1 MSESVE
7 QQGEISVGPRLQKAR
22 MEKKLSQVQVAEKL
36 FLKTQ
41 IIECLDDGAFER
53 IPKKAFIRGYIRAYA
68 RVVGLEGS
76 ELVAAYDAEVGRDEE
91 QGDEATILMN
101 AEDPSLA
108 KNPIFRAGAMG
119 IAVLV
124 IVVLLVWMVVSGGQG
139 DRSGP
144 PSSSVKATSSSVG
157 GQIRAEALSATTPGS
172 SVSDENSSST
182 TDRDV
187 VPDPEDARAED
198 SAEIAE
204 EPSDEAGPNWELAL
218 SPVDQD
224 RDLAAEDLSEQEPSQ
239 ASQSSQSSEM
249 EGETGDLA
257 LAEEVKAPPLRSAL
271 GASVGEAPPNVFRS
285 VTDTGRFIQVIVDGE
300 DTVVVRTTELCWV
313 EVADATGY
321 LLYGDLNQSGDEL
334 EVIGAAPFQIL
345 LGKASAAQVRFNGQ
359 VVDLEPHTT
368 REFTARLTVGES
380 ADES

>member
-7 QQGEISVGPRLQKAR
+7 QQGEISVGLRLQRAR
-22 MEKKLSQVQVAEKL
+22 MEKKLSQVEVAEKL
-36 FLKTQ
+36 FLRTQ
-41 IIECLDDGAFER
+41 IIEFLDDGAFER

-76 ELVAAYDAEVGRDEE
+76 ELVAAYDAEVGRDEG

-124 IVVLLVWMVVSGGQG
+124 IVVLLVWMVMSGEQG

-144 PSSSVKATSSSVG
+144 PSSSVKETSSSAG
-157 GQIRAEALSATTPGS
+157 GQIRAEALSARTPGS
-172 SVSDENSSST
+172 SVRDEKSSST
-182 TDRDV
+182 TDRDI

-204 EPSDEAGPNWELAL
+204 ESYDEAGPNGELAL
-218 SPVDQD
+218 SPVDQN
-224 RDLAAEDLSEQEPSQ
+224 RDLAAEDLSEQEQSQ
-239 ASQSSQSSEM
+239 TAQSFEM
-249 EGETGDLA
+249 ERETGDLA
-257 LAEEVKAPPLRSAL
+257 LADEVEAPPLRSAL
-271 GASVGEAPPNVFRS
+271 GASVGEAAPNVFRS
-285 VTDTGRFIQVIVDGE
+285 VTDTGRLIQVIVDGE
-300 DTVVVRTTELCWV
+300 DTVVIRTTELCWV
-313 EVADATGY
+313 EVADTTGY

>member
-1 MSESVE
+1 MSGSVD
-7 QQGEISVGPRLQKAR
+7 QQGEISVGLRLQKAR

-36 FLKTQ
+36 FLTTQ

-76 ELVAAYDAEVGRDEE
+76 ELVAAYDAEVGRDEG

-124 IVVLLVWMVVSGGQG
+124 IVVLFVWMVMSGEQG

-144 PSSSVKATSSSVG
+144 PPSSVKATSPSAGQARVETSS
-157 GQIRAEALSATTPGS
+157 TTPPGS
-172 SVSDENSSST
+172 SVGNENSPST
-182 TDRDV
+182 NDWDV
-187 VPDPEDARAED
+187 VPDPGEGRAQD

-204 EPSDEAGPNWELAL
+204 EAYDEAQLDEEPAL

-239 ASQSSQSSEM
+239 ASQSSEV
-249 EGETGDLA
+249 ERETGDVA
-257 LAEEVKAPPLRSAL
+257 LAGEVEAPPVRSAL
-271 GASVGEAPPNVFRS
+271 GASVGEATPNVFRS

-300 DTVVVRTTELCWV
+300 DTVVIQTTESCWV

>member
-1 MSESVE
+1 MSESVD
-7 QQGEISVGPRLQKAR
+7 QQGEISVGLRLQKAR

-36 FLKTQ
+36 FLTTQ

-76 ELVAAYDAEVGRDEE
+76 ALVAAYDAEVGGDEGQE
-91 QGDEATILMN
+91 GEATILMN

-124 IVVLLVWMVVSGGQG
+124 IVVLFVWMVMSGGQR

-144 PSSSVKATSSSVG
+144 PPSSVKATSPSAGQARVETSST
-157 GQIRAEALSATTPGS
+157 TTPGS
-172 SVSDENSSST
+172 SVGNENSPST
-182 TDRDV
+182 NDWDV
-187 VPDPEDARAED
+187 VPDPEEGRAED

-204 EPSDEAGPNWELAL
+204 EAYDEARLDEEPAL

-224 RDLAAEDLSEQEPSQ
+224 RDLAVEDLSEQEPSQ
-239 ASQSSQSSEM
+239 ASQSSEM
-249 EGETGDLA
+249 ERETGDVA
-257 LAEEVKAPPLRSAL
+257 LAGEVEAPPLRSAL
-271 GASVGEAPPNVFRS
+271 GASVGEAAPNVFRS

-300 DTVVVRTTELCWV
+300 DTVVIRTTESCWV

>member
-1 MSESVE
+1 MSESVD
-7 QQGEISVGPRLQKAR
+7 QQGEISVGLRLQKAR

-36 FLKTQ
+36 FLTTQ

-76 ELVAAYDAEVGRDEE
+76 ELVAAYDAEVGRDEG

-124 IVVLLVWMVVSGGQG
+124 IVVLFVWMVMSGGQG

-144 PSSSVKATSSSVG
+144 PPSSVKATSPSA
-157 GQIRAEALSATTPGS
+157 GQARVETPSTKTPGS
-172 SVSDENSSST
+172 SVGNENSPST
-182 TDRDV
+182 NDWDV
-187 VPDPEDARAED
+187 VPDPEDGRAED

-204 EPSDEAGPNWELAL
+204 EAYDEARLDEEPAQ

-239 ASQSSQSSEM
+239 ASQSSEM
-249 EGETGDLA
+249 ERETGDAA
-257 LAEEVKAPPLRSAL
+257 LAEEVEAPPVRSAL
-271 GASVGEAPPNVFRS
+271 GASVGEAAPNVFRS

-300 DTVVVRTTELCWV
+300 DTVVIRTTESCWV

>member
-7 QQGEISVGPRLQKAR
+7 QQGEISVGLRLQRAR
-22 MEKKLSQVQVAEKL
+22 MEKKLSQVEVAEKL
-36 FLKTQ
+36 FLTTQ
-41 IIECLDDGAFER
+41 IIEFLDDGAFER

-76 ELVAAYDAEVGRDEE
+76 ELVAAYDAEVGRDEG

-124 IVVLLVWMVVSGGQG
+124 IVVLLVWMVMSGGQG

-144 PSSSVKATSSSVG
+144 PSSSVKETSSSAG
-157 GQIRAEALSATTPGS
+157 GQIRAEALSARTPGS
-172 SVSDENSSST
+172 SVSDEKSSST

-204 EPSDEAGPNWELAL
+204 ESYDEAGPNGELAL

-224 RDLAAEDLSEQEPSQ
+224 RDLAAEDLSEQEQSQ
-239 ASQSSQSSEM
+239 TAQSFEM
-249 EGETGDLA
+249 ERETGDLA
-257 LAEEVKAPPLRSAL
+257 LADEVEAPPLRSAL
-271 GASVGEAPPNVFRS
+271 GASVGEAAPNVFRS
-285 VTDTGRFIQVIVDGE
+285 VTDTGRLIQVIVDGE
-300 DTVVVRTTELCWV
+300 DTVVIRTTELCWV
-313 EVADATGY
+313 EVADMTGY

>member
-7 QQGEISVGPRLQKAR
+7 QQGEISVGLRLQRAR
-22 MEKKLSQVQVAEKL
+22 MEKNLSQVEVAEKL
-36 FLKTQ
+36 FLTTQ
-41 IIECLDDGAFER
+41 IIEFLDDGAFER

-76 ELVAAYDAEVGRDEE
+76 ELVAAYDAEVGRDEG

-124 IVVLLVWMVVSGGQG
+124 IVVLLVWMVMSGEQG

-144 PSSSVKATSSSVG
+144 PSSSVKETSSSAG
-157 GQIRAEALSATTPGS
+157 GQIRAEALSARTPGS
-172 SVSDENSSST
+172 SVRDEKSSST
-182 TDRDV
+182 TDRDI
-187 VPDPEDARAED
+187 VPDPEDARTED

-204 EPSDEAGPNWELAL
+204 ESYDEAGPNGELAL

-224 RDLAAEDLSEQEPSQ
+224 RDLAAEDLSEQEQSQ
-239 ASQSSQSSEM
+239 TAQSFEM
-249 EGETGDLA
+249 ERETGDLA
-257 LAEEVKAPPLRSAL
+257 LADEVEAPPLRSAL
-271 GASVGEAPPNVFRS
+271 GASVGEAAPNVFRS
-285 VTDTGRFIQVIVDGE
+285 VTDTGRLIQVIVDGE
-300 DTVVVRTTELCWV
+300 DTVVIRTTELCWV
-313 EVADATGY
+313 EVADTTGY

>member
-1 MSESVE
+1 MSESVD
-7 QQGEISVGPRLQKAR
+7 QQAEISVGLRLQKAR

-36 FLKTQ
+36 FLTTQ

-76 ELVAAYDAEVGRDEE
+76 ELVAAYDAEVGRDEG

-124 IVVLLVWMVVSGGQG
+124 IVVLFVWMVMSGGQG

-144 PSSSVKATSSSVG
+144 PPSSVKATSPSAGQARVETSSTKTSGSSVG
-157 GQIRAEALSATTPGS
+157 N
-172 SVSDENSSST
+172 ENSPST
-182 TDRDV
+182 NDWDV
-187 VPDPEDARAED
+187 VPDPEDGRAED
-198 SAEIAE
+198 SVEIAE
-204 EPSDEAGPNWELAL
+204 EAYDEARLDEEPAP

-224 RDLAAEDLSEQEPSQ
+224 RDLAVEGLSEQEPSQ
-239 ASQSSQSSEM
+239 ASQSSEM
-249 EGETGDLA
+249 ERETGDAA
-257 LAEEVKAPPLRSAL
+257 LAGEVEAPPLRSAL
-271 GASVGEAPPNVFRS
+271 GASVGEAAPNVFRS

-300 DTVVVRTTELCWV
+300 DTVVIRTTESCWV

>member
-1 MSESVE
+1 MSESVD
-7 QQGEISVGPRLQKAR
+7 QQGEISVGLRLQKAR

-36 FLKTQ
+36 FLTTQ

-76 ELVAAYDAEVGRDEE
+76 ELVAAYDAEVGRDEG

-124 IVVLLVWMVVSGGQG
+124 IVVLFVWMVMSGGQR

-144 PSSSVKATSSSVG
+144 PPSSVKATSPSAGQARVETSS
-157 GQIRAEALSATTPGS
+157 TKTPGS
-172 SVSDENSSST
+172 SVGNENSPST
-182 TDRDV
+182 NDWDV
-187 VPDPEDARAED
+187 VPDPGEGRAQD
-198 SAEIAE
+198 SAEIVVEAYDEAQLDE
-204 EPSDEAGPNWELAL
+204 EPAL

-224 RDLAAEDLSEQEPSQ
+224 RDLAVEDLSEQEPLQ
-239 ASQSSQSSEM
+239 ASQSSEM
-249 EGETGDLA
+249 ERETGDAA
-257 LAEEVKAPPLRSAL
+257 LAEEVEAPPLRSAL
-271 GASVGEAPPNVFRS
+271 GASVGEAAPNVFRS

-300 DTVVVRTTELCWV
+300 DTVVIRTTESCWV

>member
-7 QQGEISVGPRLQKAR
+7 QQGKISVGLRLQKTR
-22 MEKKLSQVQVAEKL
+22 MEKKLSQVEVAEKL
-36 FLKTQ
+36 FLTTQ

-76 ELVAAYDAEVGRDEE
+76 ELVAAYDAEVGRDEG

-119 IAVLV
+119 ITVLV
-124 IVVLLVWMVVSGGQG
+124 IVVLLVWMVMSGGQG

-144 PSSSVKATSSSVG
+144 PPSSAKETSSSAG

-182 TDRDV
+182 TDRDII
-187 VPDPEDARAED
+187 PEPEDARAED

-204 EPSDEAGPNWELAL
+204 ESYDEAGPNGELAL
-218 SPVDQD
+218 SPVDQN
-224 RDLAAEDLSEQEPSQ
+224 RDLAAEDLSEQEQSQ
-239 ASQSSQSSEM
+239 TAQSFEM
-249 EGETGDLA
+249 ERETGDLA
-257 LAEEVKAPPLRSAL
+257 LADEVEAPPLRSAL
-271 GASVGEAPPNVFRS
+271 GASVGEAAPNVFRS
-285 VTDTGRFIQVIVDGE
+285 VTDTGRLIQVIVDGE
-300 DTVVVRTTELCWV
+300 DTVVIRTTELCWV

-334 EVIGAAPFQIL
+334 EIIGAAPFQIL

>member
-1 MSESVE
+1 MSESVD
-7 QQGEISVGPRLQKAR
+7 QQAEISVGLRLQKAR

-36 FLKTQ
+36 FLTTQ

-76 ELVAAYDAEVGRDEE
+76 ELVAAYDAEVGRDEG

-124 IVVLLVWMVVSGGQG
+124 MVVLFVWMVMSGGQG

-144 PSSSVKATSSSVG
+144 PPSSVKATSSSA
-157 GQIRAEALSATTPGS
+157 GQARVETSSTTPPGS
-172 SVSDENSSST
+172 SSGGENSLST
-182 TDRDV
+182 NDWDV
-187 VPDPEDARAED
+187 APDPDEGRAED

-204 EPSDEAGPNWELAL
+204 EADDEARLDEDPAL
-218 SPVDQD
+218 SLVNQD
-224 RDLAAEDLSEQEPSQ
+224 RDLAVEDLSEQEPSQ
-239 ASQSSQSSEM
+239 ASQSSEM
-249 EGETGDLA
+249 ERETGDAA
-257 LAEEVKAPPLRSAL
+257 LAGEVEAPPVRSAL
-271 GASVGEAPPNVFRS
+271 GASVGEATPNVFRS

-300 DTVVVRTTELCWV
+300 DTVVIRTTESCWV

>member
-1 MSESVE
+1 MSEPID
-7 QQGEISVGPRLQKAR
+7 QQGEISVGLRLQKAR

-36 FLKTQ
+36 FLTTQ

-76 ELVAAYDAEVGRDEE
+76 ELVAAYDAEVGRDDGQE
-91 QGDEATILMN
+91 GEATILMN
-101 AEDPSLA
+101 AEDPSIA
-108 KNPIFRAGAMG
+108 KNPIFRAGAIG
-119 IAVLV
+119 ITVLV
-124 IVVLLVWMVVSGGQG
+124 IIVLLVWMVMSGEQM

-144 PSSSVKATSSSVG
+144 PPSSVKAISSSAES
-157 GQIRAEALSATTPGS
+157 QIGVEASSVTTRGS
-172 SVSDENSSST
+172 SMSDENSPSIA
-182 TDRDV
+182 DRDV
-187 VPDPEDARAED
+187 VPDPANARAED
-198 SAEIAE
+198 SAEITE
-204 EPSDEAGPNWELAL
+204 EAYDEAELDGEPAL

-239 ASQSSQSSEM
+239 ASQSSET
-249 EGETGDLA
+249 ERETGDVA
-257 LAEEVKAPPLRSAL
+257 LYGEAEAPPVRSAL
-271 GASVGEAPPNVFRS
+271 GASVGEATPNVFRS

-300 DTVVVRTTELCWV
+300 DTVVIRTTESCWV

-359 VVDLEPHTT
+359 EVDLEPHTT

-380 ADES
+380 TDES

>member
-1 MSESVE
+1 MSESVD
-7 QQGEISVGPRLQKAR
+7 QQGEISVGLRLQKAR

-36 FLKTQ
+36 FLTTQ

-76 ELVAAYDAEVGRDEE
+76 ELVAAYDAEVGRDEG

-124 IVVLLVWMVVSGGQG
+124 IVVLFVWMVMSGGQG

-144 PSSSVKATSSSVG
+144 PPSSVKATSPSAGQARVETSST
-157 GQIRAEALSATTPGS
+157 TTPGS
-172 SVSDENSSST
+172 SVGNENSPST
-182 TDRDV
+182 NDWDV
-187 VPDPEDARAED
+187 VPDPEEGRAED

-204 EPSDEAGPNWELAL
+204 EAYDEARLDEEPAL

-239 ASQSSQSSEM
+239 APQSSEV
-249 EGETGDLA
+249 ERETGDVA
-257 LAEEVKAPPLRSAL
+257 LAGEAPPVRSAL
-271 GASVGEAPPNVFRS
+271 GASVGEAAPNVFRS

-300 DTVVVRTTELCWV
+300 DTVVIQTTESCWV

-345 LGKASAAQVRFNGQ
+345 LGKASAARVRFNGQ

>member
-1 MSESVE
+1 MSESVD
-7 QQGEISVGPRLQKAR
+7 QQGEISVGLRLQKAR

-36 FLKTQ
+36 FLTTQ

-76 ELVAAYDAEVGRDEE
+76 ELVAAYDAEVGRDEG

-124 IVVLLVWMVVSGGQG
+124 IVVLFVWMVMSGGQG

-144 PSSSVKATSSSVG
+144 PPSSVKATSPSAGQARVETSST
-157 GQIRAEALSATTPGS
+157 TTPGS
-172 SVSDENSSST
+172 SVGNENSPST
-182 TDRDV
+182 NDWDV
-187 VPDPEDARAED
+187 VPDPEEGRAQD

-204 EPSDEAGPNWELAL
+204 EAYDEARLDEEPAL

-239 ASQSSQSSEM
+239 ASQSSEV
-249 EGETGDLA
+249 ERETGDVA
-257 LAEEVKAPPLRSAL
+257 LAGEVEAPPVRSAL
-271 GASVGEAPPNVFRS
+271 GASVGEATPNVFRS

-300 DTVVVRTTELCWV
+300 DTVVIQTTESCWV

>member
-7 QQGEISVGPRLQKAR
+7 QQGEISVGLRLQRAR
-22 MEKKLSQVQVAEKL
+22 MEKKLSQVEVAEKL
-36 FLKTQ
+36 FLTTQ
-41 IIECLDDGAFER
+41 IIEFLDDGAFER

-76 ELVAAYDAEVGRDEE
+76 ELVAAYDAEVGRDEG

-124 IVVLLVWMVVSGGQG
+124 IVVLLVWMVLSGEQG

-144 PSSSVKATSSSVG
+144 PSSSVKETSSSAG
-157 GQIRAEALSATTPGS
+157 GQIRAEALSARTPGS
-172 SVSDENSSST
+172 SVSDEKSSLT

-198 SAEIAE
+198 SAEIVE
-204 EPSDEAGPNWELAL
+204 ESYDEAGPNGELAL

-224 RDLAAEDLSEQEPSQ
+224 RDLAAEDLSEQEQSQ
-239 ASQSSQSSEM
+239 TAQSFEM
-249 EGETGDLA
+249 ERETGDLA
-257 LAEEVKAPPLRSAL
+257 LADEVEAPPLRSAL
-271 GASVGEAPPNVFRS
+271 GASVGEAAPNVFRS
-285 VTDTGRFIQVIVDGE
+285 MTDTGRLIQVIVDGE
-300 DTVVVRTTELCWV
+300 DTVVIRTTELCWV

-334 EVIGAAPFQIL
+334 EVIGATPFQIL
-345 LGKASAAQVRFNGQ
+345 LGKASAAQVLFNGQ

>member
-7 QQGEISVGPRLQKAR
+7 QQGEISVGLRLQRAR
-22 MEKKLSQVQVAEKL
+22 MEKRLSQVEVAEKL

-41 IIECLDDGAFER
+41 IIEFLDDGAFER

-76 ELVAAYDAEVGRDEE
+76 ELVAAYDAEVGRDEG

-124 IVVLLVWMVVSGGQG
+124 IVVLLVWMVMSGEQG

-144 PSSSVKATSSSVG
+144 PSSSVKETSSSAG
-157 GQIRAEALSATTPGS
+157 GQIRAEALSARTPGS
-172 SVSDENSSST
+172 SVRDEKSSLT
-182 TDRDV
+182 TNRDI
-187 VPDPEDARAED
+187 VPDPEDARVED

-204 EPSDEAGPNWELAL
+204 ESYDEAGPNGELAL

-224 RDLAAEDLSEQEPSQ
+224 RDLAAEDLSEQERSQ
-239 ASQSSQSSEM
+239 TAQSFEM
-249 EGETGDLA
+249 ERETGDLA
-257 LAEEVKAPPLRSAL
+257 LADEVEAPPLRSAL
-271 GASVGEAPPNVFRS
+271 GASVGEAAPNVFRS
-285 VTDTGRFIQVIVDGE
+285 VTDTGRLIQVIVDGE
-300 DTVVVRTTELCWV
+300 DTVVIRTTELCWV
-313 EVADATGY
+313 EVADTTGY

>member
-1 MSESVE
+1 MSEPID
-7 QQGEISVGPRLQKAR
+7 QQGEISVGLRLQKSR

-36 FLKTQ
+36 FLTTQ

-76 ELVAAYDAEVGRDEE
+76 ELVAAYDAEVGRDDGQE
-91 QGDEATILMN
+91 GEATILMS
-101 AEDPSLA
+101 AEDPSIA

-119 IAVLV
+119 ITVLV
-124 IVVLLVWMVVSGGQG
+124 IVVLLVWMVMSGGQM

-144 PSSSVKATSSSVG
+144 PPSSVKATSSNAE
-157 GQIRAEALSATTPGS
+157 GQIRDEASSVTTRGS
-172 SVSDENSSST
+172 SMSDENSPSI

-187 VPDPEDARAED
+187 VPDPEDGRAGD

-204 EPSDEAGPNWELAL
+204 EAYDEAELDGESAL
-218 SPVDQD
+218 SPGNQD
-224 RDLAAEDLSEQEPSQ
+224 RDPGAEDLSEQEPSQ
-239 ASQSSQSSEM
+239 ASQSSET
-249 EGETGDLA
+249 ERETGDVA
-257 LAEEVKAPPLRSAL
+257 LYGEAEALPVRSAL
-271 GASVGEAPPNVFRS
+271 GASVGEATPNVFRS

-300 DTVVVRTTELCWV
+300 DTVVIRTAESCWV

-380 ADES
+380 TDES

>member
-1 MSESVE
+1 MSEPID
-7 QQGEISVGPRLQKAR
+7 QQGEISVGLRLQKAR

-36 FLKTQ
+36 FLTTQ

-76 ELVAAYDAEVGRDEE
+76 ELVAAYDAEVGRDDGQE
-91 QGDEATILMN
+91 GEATILMN
-101 AEDPSLA
+101 AEDPSIA

-119 IAVLV
+119 ITVLV
-124 IVVLLVWMVVSGGQG
+124 IVVLLVWMVMSGGQM

-144 PSSSVKATSSSVG
+144 PPSSVRATSSNAE
-157 GQIRAEALSATTPGS
+157 GQIRVEASSVTTRGS
-172 SVSDENSSST
+172 SMSDEDSPSI

-187 VPDPEDARAED
+187 VPDPEDGRAED

-204 EPSDEAGPNWELAL
+204 EAYDETELDGEPAL
-218 SPVDQD
+218 SPGNQD
-224 RDLAAEDLSEQEPSQ
+224 RDPGAEDSFDQEQSQ
-239 ASQSSQSSEM
+239 IAQSFEM
-249 EGETGDLA
+249 EKNTGDVA
-257 LAEEVKAPPLRSAL
+257 LYGEAEAPPLRSAL
-271 GASVGEAPPNVFRS
+271 GASVGEATPNVFRS

-300 DTVVVRTTELCWV
+300 DTVVIRTAELCWV

-380 ADES
+380 TDES

>member
-1 MSESVE
+1 MSGSVD
-7 QQGEISVGPRLQKAR
+7 QQAEISVGLRLQKAR

-36 FLKTQ
+36 FLTTQ

-76 ELVAAYDAEVGRDEE
+76 ELVAAYDAEVGRDEG

-124 IVVLLVWMVVSGGQG
+124 VVVLFVWMVMSGGQG

-144 PSSSVKATSSSVG
+144 PPSSVKATSPSAGQARVETSS
-157 GQIRAEALSATTPGS
+157 TTPPGS
-172 SVSDENSSST
+172 SSGGENSLST
-182 TDRDV
+182 NDWDV
-187 VPDPEDARAED
+187 APDPDEGRAED
-198 SAEIAE
+198 SAEILEEAYDEARLDE
-204 EPSDEAGPNWELAL
+204 EPAL

-224 RDLAAEDLSEQEPSQ
+224 RDLAAEDLSGQEPSQ
-239 ASQSSQSSEM
+239 APQSSEVDR
-249 EGETGDLA
+249 ETGDAA
-257 LAEEVKAPPLRSAL
+257 LAGEAPPVRSAL
-271 GASVGEAPPNVFRS
+271 GASVGEAAPNVFRS

-300 DTVVVRTTELCWV
+300 DTVVIQTTESCWV

-334 EVIGAAPFQIL
+334 EVLGAAPFQIL

>member
-1 MSESVE
+1 MSEPID
-7 QQGEISVGPRLQKAR
+7 QQGEISVGLRLQKAR

-36 FLKTQ
+36 FLTTQ

-76 ELVAAYDAEVGRDEE
+76 ELVAAYDAEVGRDDGQE
-91 QGDEATILMN
+91 GEATILMN
-101 AEDPSLA
+101 AEDPSIA

-119 IAVLV
+119 ITVLV
-124 IVVLLVWMVVSGGQG
+124 IVVLLVWMVMSGGQM

-144 PSSSVKATSSSVG
+144 PPSSVRATSSNAE
-157 GQIRAEALSATTPGS
+157 GQIRDEASSVTTRGS
-172 SVSDENSSST
+172 SMSDENSPSI

-187 VPDPEDARAED
+187 VPDPEDGRAGD

-204 EPSDEAGPNWELAL
+204 EAYDEAELDGESAL
-218 SPVDQD
+218 SPGNQD
-224 RDLAAEDLSEQEPSQ
+224 RDPGAEDLSEQEPSQ
-239 ASQSSQSSEM
+239 ASQSSET
-249 EGETGDLA
+249 ERETGDVA
-257 LAEEVKAPPLRSAL
+257 LYGEAEAPPVRSAL
-271 GASVGEAPPNVFRS
+271 GASVGEATPNVFRS

-300 DTVVVRTTELCWV
+300 DTVVIRTTESCWV

-359 VVDLEPHTT
+359 EVDLEPHTT
-368 REFTARLTVGES
+368 RQFTARLTVGES
-380 ADES
+380 TDES

>member
-7 QQGEISVGPRLQKAR
+7 QQGEISVGLRLQKAR

-36 FLKTQ
+36 FLTTQ

-76 ELVAAYDAEVGRDEE
+76 ELVAAYDAEVERDEG
-91 QGDEATILMN
+91 QGYEATILMN

-124 IVVLLVWMVVSGGQG
+124 IVVLLVWMVMSGGQG

-144 PSSSVKATSSSVG
+144 PPSSVKETSSSAG
-157 GQIRAEALSATTPGS
+157 GQIRAEALSETTPGS

-182 TDRDV
+182 TDRDW

-204 EPSDEAGPNWELAL
+204 ESYDEAGPNGEFAL
-218 SPVDQD
+218 LPVDQD
-224 RDLAAEDLSEQEPSQ
+224 RDLAIEDLSEQEESQ
-239 ASQSSQSSEM
+239 TAQSFEM

-257 LAEEVKAPPLRSAL
+257 LADEVEAPPLRSAL
-271 GASVGEAPPNVFRS
+271 GASVGEAAPNVFRS

-300 DTVVVRTTELCWV
+300 DKVVIRTTESCWV

>member
-7 QQGEISVGPRLQKAR
+7 QQGEISVGLRLQRAR
-22 MEKKLSQVQVAEKL
+22 MEKKLSQVEVAEKL
-36 FLKTQ
+36 FLTTQ
-41 IIECLDDGAFER
+41 IIEFLDDGAFER

-76 ELVAAYDAEVGRDEE
+76 ELVAAYDAEVGRDEG

-124 IVVLLVWMVVSGGQG
+124 IVVLLVWMLMSGGQG
-139 DRSGP
+139 DRSGLP
-144 PSSSVKATSSSVG
+144 PSSVKETSSSAG
-157 GQIRAEALSATTPGS
+157 GQIRDEALSARTPGS
-172 SVSDENSSST
+172 SVSDENSSLT

-187 VPDPEDARAED
+187 VPDPEGARSED

-204 EPSDEAGPNWELAL
+204 ESYDEAGPNGELAL

-224 RDLAAEDLSEQEPSQ
+224 RDLAAEDLSEQEQSQ
-239 ASQSSQSSEM
+239 TAQSFEM
-249 EGETGDLA
+249 ERETGDLA
-257 LAEEVKAPPLRSAL
+257 LADEVEAPPLRSAL
-271 GASVGEAPPNVFRS
+271 GASVGGAAPNVFRS
-285 VTDTGRFIQVIVDGE
+285 VTDTGRLIQVIVDGE
-300 DTVVVRTTELCWV
+300 DTVVIRTTELCWV
-313 EVADATGY
+313 EVADTTGY

>member
-1 MSESVE
+1 MSESVD
-7 QQGEISVGPRLQKAR
+7 QQAEISVGLRLQKAR

-36 FLKTQ
+36 FLTTQ

-76 ELVAAYDAEVGRDEE
+76 ELVAAYDAEVGRDEG

-124 IVVLLVWMVVSGGQG
+124 IVVLFVWMVMSGGQG

-144 PSSSVKATSSSVG
+144 PPSSVKATSPSAGQARVETSS
-157 GQIRAEALSATTPGS
+157 TTPPGS
-172 SVSDENSSST
+172 SSGGENSLST
-182 TDRDV
+182 NDWDV
-187 VPDPEDARAED
+187 APDPDEGRAED
-198 SAEIAE
+198 SAEILEEAYDEARLDE
-204 EPSDEAGPNWELAL
+204 EPAL

-224 RDLAAEDLSEQEPSQ
+224 RDLAAEDLSGQEPSQ
-239 ASQSSQSSEM
+239 APQSSEVDR
-249 EGETGDLA
+249 ETGDAA
-257 LAEEVKAPPLRSAL
+257 LAGEAPPVRSAL
-271 GASVGEAPPNVFRS
+271 GASVGEATPNVFRS

-300 DTVVVRTTELCWV
+300 DTVVIQTTESCWV

>member
-1 MSESVE
+1 MSGSVD
-7 QQGEISVGPRLQKAR
+7 QQAEISVGLRLQKAR

-36 FLKTQ
+36 FLTTQ

-76 ELVAAYDAEVGRDEE
+76 ELVAAYDAEVGRDEGQE
-91 QGDEATILMN
+91 SEATILMN
-101 AEDPSLA
+101 AEDPSLV

-124 IVVLLVWMVVSGGQG
+124 IVVLFVWMVMSGGQR

-144 PSSSVKATSSSVG
+144 PPSSVKATSPSAGQARVETSSTTTSGSSVG
-157 GQIRAEALSATTPGS
+157 N
-172 SVSDENSSST
+172 ENSPST
-182 TDRDV
+182 NDWDV
-187 VPDPEDARAED
+187 VPDSEEGRAED

-204 EPSDEAGPNWELAL
+204 EAYDEARLDEEPAL

-224 RDLAAEDLSEQEPSQ
+224 RDLALEDLSEQEPSQ
-239 ASQSSQSSEM
+239 ASQSSEM
-249 EGETGDLA
+249 ERETGDVA
-257 LAEEVKAPPLRSAL
+257 LAGEVEAPPLRSAL

-300 DTVVVRTTELCWV
+300 DTVVIRTTELCWV

>member
-1 MSESVE
+1 MREPID
-7 QQGEISVGPRLQKAR
+7 QQGEISVGLRLQKAR

-36 FLKTQ
+36 FLTTQ

-76 ELVAAYDAEVGRDEE
+76 ELVAAYDAEVGRDDGQE
-91 QGDEATILMN
+91 GEATILMN
-101 AEDPSLA
+101 AEDPSIA

-119 IAVLV
+119 ITVLV
-124 IVVLLVWMVVSGGQG
+124 IVVLLVWMVMSGGQA

-144 PSSSVKATSSSVG
+144 SPSSVRATSSSAE
-157 GQIRAEALSATTPGS
+157 GQIGVEAS
-172 SVSDENSSST
+172 SVSTRGSTMSDENSPSI

-187 VPDPEDARAED
+187 VPDPEDERAED

-204 EPSDEAGPNWELAL
+204 EAYDEAELDGEPAL
-218 SPVDQD
+218 SPGNQGRVPG
-224 RDLAAEDLSEQEPSQ
+224 AEDSFDQEQSQ
-239 ASQSSQSSEM
+239 VAQSFEM
-249 EGETGDLA
+249 EKNTGDLA
-257 LAEEVKAPPLRSAL
+257 LAEEAEAPPVRSAL
-271 GASVGEAPPNVFRS
+271 GASVSEAAPNVFRS

-300 DTVVVRTTELCWV
+300 DTVVIRTTELCWV

-359 VVDLEPHTT
+359 EVDLEPHTT

-380 ADES
+380 TDES

>member
-1 MSESVE
+1 MSGSVD
-7 QQGEISVGPRLQKAR
+7 QQAEISVGLRLQKAR

-36 FLKTQ
+36 FLTTQ

-76 ELVAAYDAEVGRDEE
+76 ELVAAYDAEVGRDEG

-124 IVVLLVWMVVSGGQG
+124 IVVLFVWMVVSGGQR

-144 PSSSVKATSSSVG
+144 PPSSVKATSPSAGQAKVETSST
-157 GQIRAEALSATTPGS
+157 TTPGS
-172 SVSDENSSST
+172 SVANENSPST
-182 TDRDV
+182 NDWDV
-187 VPDPEDARAED
+187 VPDSEEGRAED

-204 EPSDEAGPNWELAL
+204 EAYDEARLDEEPAL

-224 RDLAAEDLSEQEPSQ
+224 RDLALEDLSEQEPSQ
-239 ASQSSQSSEM
+239 ASQSSEM
-249 EGETGDLA
+249 ERETGDVA
-257 LAEEVKAPPLRSAL
+257 LAGEVEAPPLRSAL
-271 GASVGEAPPNVFRS
+271 GASVGEAAPNVFRS

-300 DTVVVRTTELCWV
+300 DTVVIRTTESCWV

>member
-1 MSESVE
+1 MSEPID
-7 QQGEISVGPRLQKAR
+7 QQGEISVGLRLQKAR

-36 FLKTQ
+36 FLTTQ

-76 ELVAAYDAEVGRDEE
+76 ELVAAYDAEVGRDDGQE
-91 QGDEATILMN
+91 GEATILMN
-101 AEDPSLA
+101 AEDPSIA

-119 IAVLV
+119 ITVLV
-124 IVVLLVWMVVSGGQG
+124 IVVLLVWMVMSGGQM

-144 PSSSVKATSSSVG
+144 PPSSVRATSSNAE
-157 GQIRAEALSATTPGS
+157 GQIRDEASSVMTRGS
-172 SVSDENSSST
+172 SMSDENSPSI

-187 VPDPEDARAED
+187 VPDPEDGRAGD

-204 EPSDEAGPNWELAL
+204 EAYDETELDGESAL
-218 SPVDQD
+218 SPGNQD
-224 RDLAAEDLSEQEPSQ
+224 RDPGAEDLSEQEPSQ
-239 ASQSSQSSEM
+239 ASQSSET
-249 EGETGDLA
+249 ERETGDVA
-257 LAEEVKAPPLRSAL
+257 LYGEAEAPPVRSAL
-271 GASVGEAPPNVFRS
+271 GASVGEATPNVFRS

-300 DTVVVRTTELCWV
+300 DTVVIRTTELCWV

-359 VVDLEPHTT
+359 EVDLEPHTT

-380 ADES
+380 TDES

>member
-1 MSESVE
+1 MSESVD
-7 QQGEISVGPRLQKAR
+7 QQGEISVGLRLQKAR

-36 FLKTQ
+36 FLTTK

-76 ELVAAYDAEVGRDEE
+76 ALVAAYDAEVGGDEGQE
-91 QGDEATILMN
+91 GEATILMN

-124 IVVLLVWMVVSGGQG
+124 IVVLFVWMVMSGGQR

-144 PSSSVKATSSSVG
+144 PPSSVKATSPSAGQARIETSST
-157 GQIRAEALSATTPGS
+157 TTPGS
-172 SVSDENSSST
+172 SVGNENSPST
-182 TDRDV
+182 NDWDV
-187 VPDPEDARAED
+187 VPDPEEGRAED

-204 EPSDEAGPNWELAL
+204 EAYDEARLDEEPSL

-224 RDLAAEDLSEQEPSQ
+224 RDLAVEDLSEQEPSQ
-239 ASQSSQSSEM
+239 ASQSSEI
-249 EGETGDLA
+249 ERETGDVTLA
-257 LAEEVKAPPLRSAL
+257 GEVEAPPLRSAL
-271 GASVGEAPPNVFRS
+271 GASVGEAAPNVFRS

-300 DTVVVRTTELCWV
+300 DTVVIRTTESCWV

>member
-1 MSESVE
+1 MSESVD
-7 QQGEISVGPRLQKAR
+7 QQGEISVGLRLQKAR

-36 FLKTQ
+36 FLTTQ

-76 ELVAAYDAEVGRDEE
+76 ELVAAYDAEVGRDEG

-124 IVVLLVWMVVSGGQG
+124 IVVLFVWMVMSGGQG

-144 PSSSVKATSSSVG
+144 PPSSVKATSPSA
-157 GQIRAEALSATTPGS
+157 GQARVETPSTKTPGS
-172 SVSDENSSST
+172 SVGNEKSPSSN
-182 TDRDV
+182 DWDV
-187 VPDPEDARAED
+187 VPDPEEGRAED

-204 EPSDEAGPNWELAL
+204 EAYDEARLDEEPAL
-218 SPVDQD
+218 SPGDQD
-224 RDLAAEDLSEQEPSQ
+224 RDLAVEDLSEQEPLQ
-239 ASQSSQSSEM
+239 ASQSSEM
-249 EGETGDLA
+249 ERETGDAA
-257 LAEEVKAPPLRSAL
+257 LAEEVEAPPLRSAL
-271 GASVGEAPPNVFRS
+271 GASVGEAEPNVFRS

-300 DTVVVRTTELCWV
+300 DTVVIRTTESCWV

>member
-7 QQGEISVGPRLQKAR
+7 QQGEISVGLRLQRAR
-22 MEKKLSQVQVAEKL
+22 MEKKLSQVEVAEKL
-36 FLKTQ
+36 FLTTQ
-41 IIECLDDGAFER
+41 IIEFLDDGAFER

-76 ELVAAYDAEVGRDEE
+76 ELVAAYDAEVGRDEGE
-91 QGDEATILMN
+91 GDEATILMN

-124 IVVLLVWMVVSGGQG
+124 IVVLLVWMVMSGGQG

-144 PSSSVKATSSSVG
+144 PSSSVKETSSSAG
-157 GQIRAEALSATTPGS
+157 GQIRAEALSARTPGS
-172 SVSDENSSST
+172 SVSDEKSSST

-204 EPSDEAGPNWELAL
+204 ESYDEAGPNGELAL

-224 RDLAAEDLSEQEPSQ
+224 RDLAAEDLSEQEQSQ
-239 ASQSSQSSEM
+239 TAQSFEM
-249 EGETGDLA
+249 ERETGDLA
-257 LAEEVKAPPLRSAL
+257 LADEVEAPPLR
-271 GASVGEAPPNVFRS
+271 
-285 VTDTGRFIQVIVDGE
+285 
-300 DTVVVRTTELCWV
+300 
-313 EVADATGY
+313 
-321 LLYGDLNQSGDEL
+321 
-334 EVIGAAPFQIL
+334 
-345 LGKASAAQVRFNGQ
+345 
-359 VVDLEPHTT
+359 
-368 REFTARLTVGES
+368 
-380 ADES
+380 

>member
-1 MSESVE
+1 MSEPID
-7 QQGEISVGPRLQKAR
+7 QQGEISVGLRLQKAR

-36 FLKTQ
+36 FLTTQ

-76 ELVAAYDAEVGRDEE
+76 ELVAAYDAEVGRDDGQE
-91 QGDEATILMN
+91 GEATILMN
-101 AEDPSLA
+101 AEDPSIA

-119 IAVLV
+119 ITVLV
-124 IVVLLVWMVVSGGQG
+124 IVVLLVWMVMSGGQM

-144 PSSSVKATSSSVG
+144 PPSSVRATSSNAE
-157 GQIRAEALSATTPGS
+157 GQIRDEASSVTTRGS
-172 SVSDENSSST
+172 SMSDENSPSI

-187 VPDPEDARAED
+187 VPDPEDGRAGD

-204 EPSDEAGPNWELAL
+204 EAYDETELDGESAL
-218 SPVDQD
+218 SPGNQD
-224 RDLAAEDLSEQEPSQ
+224 RDPGAEDLSEQEPSQ
-239 ASQSSQSSEM
+239 ASQSSET
-249 EGETGDLA
+249 ERETGDVA
-257 LAEEVKAPPLRSAL
+257 LYGEAEAPPVRSAL
-271 GASVGEAPPNVFRS
+271 GASVGEATPNVFRS

-300 DTVVVRTTELCWV
+300 DTVVIRTTELCWV

-359 VVDLEPHTT
+359 EVDLEPHTT

-380 ADES
+380 TDES

>member
-1 MSESVE
+1 M
-7 QQGEISVGPRLQKAR
+7 
-22 MEKKLSQVQVAEKL
+22 M
-36 FLKTQ
+36 
-41 IIECLDDGAFER
+41 GAFER

-76 ELVAAYDAEVGRDEE
+76 ELVAAYDAEVGRDEG

-101 AEDPSLA
+101 AKDPSLA

-124 IVVLLVWMVVSGGQG
+124 MVVLFVWMVMSGGQG

-144 PSSSVKATSSSVG
+144 PPSSVKATSSSA
-157 GQIRAEALSATTPGS
+157 GQARVETSSTTPPGS
-172 SVSDENSSST
+172 SSGGENSLST
-182 TDRDV
+182 NDWDV
-187 VPDPEDARAED
+187 ALDPDEGRAED

-204 EPSDEAGPNWELAL
+204 EADDEARLDEDPAL

-224 RDLAAEDLSEQEPSQ
+224 RDLGEEDLSEQEPSQ
-239 ASQSSQSSEM
+239 ASQSSET
-249 EGETGDLA
+249 ERETGDAA
-257 LAEEVKAPPLRSAL
+257 LYGEVEAPPVRSAL
-271 GASVGEAPPNVFRS
+271 GASVGEATPNVFRS

-300 DTVVVRTTELCWV
+300 DTVVIRTTESCWV

-380 ADES
+380 TDES

>member
-7 QQGEISVGPRLQKAR
+7 QQGEISVGLRLQRAR
-22 MEKKLSQVQVAEKL
+22 MEKKLSQVEVAEKL
-36 FLKTQ
+36 FLTTQ

-76 ELVAAYDAEVGRDEE
+76 ELVAAYDAEVGRDEG

-124 IVVLLVWMVVSGGQG
+124 IVVLLVWMVMSGGQG

-144 PSSSVKATSSSVG
+144 PPSSVKATSSSAG

-204 EPSDEAGPNWELAL
+204 ESYDEAGPNGELAL

-224 RDLAAEDLSEQEPSQ
+224 RDLAAEDLSEQEQSQ
-239 ASQSSQSSEM
+239 TAQSLEM
-249 EGETGDLA
+249 ERETGDLA
-257 LAEEVKAPPLRSAL
+257 LADEVEAPPLRSAL
-271 GASVGEAPPNVFRS
+271 GASVGEAAPNVFRS

-300 DTVVVRTTELCWV
+300 DTVVIRTTELCWV

>member
-1 MSESVE
+1 MSESLD
-7 QQGEISVGPRLQKAR
+7 QQGEISVGLRLQKAR

-36 FLKTQ
+36 FLTTQ

-76 ELVAAYDAEVGRDEE
+76 ALVAAYDAEVGGDEGQE
-91 QGDEATILMN
+91 GEATILMN

-124 IVVLLVWMVVSGGQG
+124 IVVLFVWMVMSGGQR

-144 PSSSVKATSSSVG
+144 PPSSVKATSPSAGQARIETSST
-157 GQIRAEALSATTPGS
+157 TTPGS
-172 SVSDENSSST
+172 SVGNENSPST
-182 TDRDV
+182 NDWDV
-187 VPDPEDARAED
+187 VPDPEEGRAED

-204 EPSDEAGPNWELAL
+204 EAYDEARLDEEPSL

-224 RDLAAEDLSEQEPSQ
+224 RDLALEDLSEQESSQ
-239 ASQSSQSSEM
+239 ASQSSEM
-249 EGETGDLA
+249 ERETGDVA
-257 LAEEVKAPPLRSAL
+257 LAGEVEAPPLRSAL
-271 GASVGEAPPNVFRS
+271 GASVGEAAPNVFRS

-300 DTVVVRTTELCWV
+300 DTVVIRTTESCWV

>member
-1 MSESVE
+1 MSGSVD
-7 QQGEISVGPRLQKAR
+7 QQAEISVGLRLQKAR

-36 FLKTQ
+36 FLTTQ

-76 ELVAAYDAEVGRDEE
+76 ELVAAYDAEVGRDEG

-124 IVVLLVWMVVSGGQG
+124 IVVLFVWMVVSGGQR

-144 PSSSVKATSSSVG
+144 PPSSVKATSPSAGEARVETSSTTTPDSSVG
-157 GQIRAEALSATTPGS
+157 N
-172 SVSDENSSST
+172 ENSPST
-182 TDRDV
+182 NDWDV
-187 VPDPEDARAED
+187 VPDSEEGRAED

-204 EPSDEAGPNWELAL
+204 EAYDEARLDEEPAL

-224 RDLAAEDLSEQEPSQ
+224 RDLALEDLSEQEPSQ
-239 ASQSSQSSEM
+239 ASQSSEM
-249 EGETGDLA
+249 ERETGDVA
-257 LAEEVKAPPLRSAL
+257 LAGEVEAPPLRSAL
-271 GASVGEAPPNVFRS
+271 GASVGEAAPNVFRS

-300 DTVVVRTTELCWV
+300 DTVVIRTTESCWV

>member
-1 MSESVE
+1 MSESLD
-7 QQGEISVGPRLQKAR
+7 QQGEISVGLRLQKAR

-36 FLKTQ
+36 FLTTK

-76 ELVAAYDAEVGRDEE
+76 ALVAAYDAEVGGDEGQE
-91 QGDEATILMN
+91 GEATILMN

-124 IVVLLVWMVVSGGQG
+124 IVVLFVWMVMSGGQR

-144 PSSSVKATSSSVG
+144 PPSSVKATSPSAGQARIETSST
-157 GQIRAEALSATTPGS
+157 TTPGS
-172 SVSDENSSST
+172 SVGNENSPST
-182 TDRDV
+182 NDWDV
-187 VPDPEDARAED
+187 VPDPEEGRAED

-204 EPSDEAGPNWELAL
+204 EAYDEARLDEEPSL

-224 RDLAAEDLSEQEPSQ
+224 RDLAVEELSEQEPSQ
-239 ASQSSQSSEM
+239 ASQSSEI
-249 EGETGDLA
+249 ERETGDVA
-257 LAEEVKAPPLRSAL
+257 LAGEVEAPPLRSAL
-271 GASVGEAPPNVFRS
+271 GASVGEAAPNVFRS

-300 DTVVVRTTELCWV
+300 DTVVIRTTESCWV

-321 LLYGDLNQSGDEL
+321 LLYGDLNRSGDEL

>member
-1 MSESVE
+1 MSEPID
-7 QQGEISVGPRLQKAR
+7 QQGEISVGLRLQKAR

-36 FLKTQ
+36 FLTTQ

-76 ELVAAYDAEVGRDEE
+76 ELVAAYDAEVGRDDGQE
-91 QGDEATILMN
+91 GEATILMN
-101 AEDPSLA
+101 AEDPSIA

-119 IAVLV
+119 ITVLV
-124 IVVLLVWMVVSGGQG
+124 IVVLLVWMVMSGGQM

-144 PSSSVKATSSSVG
+144 PPSSVKATSSNAE
-157 GQIRAEALSATTPGS
+157 GQIRDEASSVTTRGS
-172 SVSDENSSST
+172 SMSDENSPSI

-187 VPDPEDARAED
+187 VPDPEDGRAGD

-204 EPSDEAGPNWELAL
+204 EAYDEAELDGESAL
-218 SPVDQD
+218 SPGNQD
-224 RDLAAEDLSEQEPSQ
+224 RDPGAEDLSEQEPSQ
-239 ASQSSQSSEM
+239 ASQSSET
-249 EGETGDLA
+249 ERETGDVA
-257 LAEEVKAPPLRSAL
+257 LYGEAEAPPVRSAL
-271 GASVGEAPPNVFRS
+271 GASVGEATPNVFRS

-300 DTVVVRTTELCWV
+300 DTVVIRTAESCWV

-380 ADES
+380 TDES

>member
-1 MSESVE
+1 MSESVD
-7 QQGEISVGPRLQKAR
+7 QQAEISVGLRLQKAR

-36 FLKTQ
+36 FLTTQ

-76 ELVAAYDAEVGRDEE
+76 ELVAAYDAEVGREE
-91 QGDEATILMN
+91 GQGDEATILMN

-124 IVVLLVWMVVSGGQG
+124 IVVLFVWMVMSGGQR

-144 PSSSVKATSSSVG
+144 PPSSVKATSPSAGQARVETSS
-157 GQIRAEALSATTPGS
+157 ITTPGS
-172 SVSDENSSST
+172 SVGNENSPST
-182 TDRDV
+182 NDWDV
-187 VPDPEDARAED
+187 VPDSEEGRAED

-204 EPSDEAGPNWELAL
+204 EAHDEARLDEEPAL

-224 RDLAAEDLSEQEPSQ
+224 RDLALEDLSEQEPSQ
-239 ASQSSQSSEM
+239 AAQSSEM
-249 EGETGDLA
+249 ERETGDA
-257 LAEEVKAPPLRSAL
+257 AQAIEVEAPPLRSAL
-271 GASVGEAPPNVFRS
+271 GASVGEAAPNVFRS

-300 DTVVVRTTELCWV
+300 DTVVIRTTESCWV